1 MFFRVS
7 AILFQGTHPYT
18 NLWYGATVKRGVIF
32 VTTLLEHGNMSNQPP
47 AQALEDAPH
56 NGLSGD
62 YTILLAGTSS
72 ETEKLAEAL
81 KSNNQADSGYTIT
94 PIVEPA
100 LDAIFE
106 TTDIHTLDC
115 VVSEYNLEIGT
126 GLDVLT
132 RIRETAPNLPFF
144 LWPESGSDTIASKA
158 VEHDVTA
165 YLPRHIDNSSYVSLH
180 KRILDVL
187 DQPLSQPSSPNHD
200 PSPIDG
206 NRADFFYDKF
216 RELGGAGI
224 FELDPSTW
232 TLYLY
237 NGLAGVDDPSQVT
250 GESLD
255 DILGYVHL
263 DDREDVKDAARTALT
278 QNEPQSLQCRISD
291 MESTSRIVQTYV
303 EPIANPESDHTWLR
317 GIVWDLTEEIARR
330 KALEAVN
337 EAIYAALQVET
348 VEEAAQVIADS
359 GEHVYELAGPYVY
372 LYNEEAGELQP
383 IAHPQHSS
391 QGPPASHAAGDSAL
405 WEVFQE
411 RDSKTVSTNRED
423 LDLGLASDGIDEVL
437 ATTIGGY
444 GVLVA
449 GFRDPMQLDEF
460 GLDFLNTLTSTA
472 EVAVSQV
479 RQMQEIRESE
489 AKSQQRAEEYDRLNQ
504 LNAQIRSINRMLMEA
519 NSHSEINQS
528 VCDAIVEGFFDFAWI
543 GEPDYAAGELDVAVQ
558 SDVPSPYL
566 TAVDFGL
573 DAESPPPAVSA
584 AERRAPV
591 FEPNIAGGVQDEP
604 WKSKALENDYRCA
617 LSIPL
622 LYDSVLYG
630 VLTVYTS
637 DVGVID
643 DMMMNTLAELGEMVG
658 FAHQTV
664 SQQDALVGSN
674 NIELTLTVDTEDD
687 PFVRLADQLESQV
700 EVRNITTRTDDTYLV
715 FVTVE
720 DVVSLDEVE
729 SALAN
734 SPLVEDYRA
743 VTKSDS
749 PMYEAVMY
757 RESELFEL
765 ADVGAELAAA
775 IVSGEGLTL
784 RVSVPREDGVQGFVD
799 RVRTRNPG
807 VTIHAQRKARDIEGR
822 EESISSP
829 FDVLTDR
836 QREILDAAY
845 YSGYFETPRDSSA
858 SEIAESLDM
867 SQPGFSKQRRAAI
880 RRLLEIVYQ

>member
-1 MFFRVS
+1 
-7 AILFQGTHPYT
+7 
-18 NLWYGATVKRGVIF
+18 
-32 VTTLLEHGNMSNQPP
+32 MSNQPGNQRP
-47 AQALEDAPH
+47 EDASH
-56 NGLSGD
+56 DSLSGD
-62 YTILLAGTSS
+62 YTVLLAGTST
-72 ETEKLAEAL
+72 ETDKLADAL
-81 KSNNQADSGYTIT
+81 ENHNQTDSGFTIT
-94 PIVEPA
+94 SIVEPA

-106 TTDIHTLDC
+106 TTDIQTLDC
-115 VVSEYNLEIGT
+115 VVSEYTLEIGT

-132 RIRETAPNLPFF
+132 RIREADPDLPFF
-144 LWPESGSDTIASKA
+144 LWPESGSEAIASKA

-180 KRILDVL
+180 ARVLDAL
-187 DQPLSQPSSPNHD
+187 DQPTPQTRLPALEPSST
-200 PSPIDG
+200 DG
-206 NRADFFYDKF
+206 SRAGFFYNQF

-232 TLYLY
+232 TLHLY
-237 NGLAGVDDPSQVT
+237 DGLVGVDEPSQVT
-250 GESLD
+250 GGTLD
-255 DILGYVHL
+255 AVLGHVHP
-263 DDREDVKDAARTALT
+263 DDRADVKDAIRMALAE
-278 QNEPQSLQCRISD
+278 NEPYSLQYRISD
-291 MESTSRIVQTYV
+291 MEDTSRIIQTYAQPV
-303 EPIANPESDHTWLR
+303 TNTDNDQTWLR
-317 GIVWDLTEEIARR
+317 GVAWDITEEAVRR

-337 EAIYAALQVET
+337 EAVHAALQVET
-348 VEEAAQVIADS
+348 TEEAAQIIADS
-359 GEHVYELAGPYVY
+359 GSNVYELAGPYVY
-372 LYNEEAGELQP
+372 LYSEDAGELQP
-383 IAHPQHSS
+383 MAHS
-391 QGPPASHAAGDSAL
+391 QYTSQSPPASHAAGDSVL

-411 RDSKTVSTNRED
+411 RDEQIASTNCED
-423 LDLGLASDGIDEVL
+423 IELGLASDDVDEVL
-437 ATTIGGY
+437 VTPIGGR

-449 GFRDPMQLDEF
+449 GFRDPM
-460 GLDFLNTLTSTA
+460 GLDDLGLEFLDTLASTA
-472 EVAVSQV
+472 QAAISQV
-479 RQMQEIRESE
+479 RQMREIRESE
-489 AKSQQRAEEYDRLNQ
+489 AISQKRAEEYDRLNQ
-504 LNAQIRSINRMLMEA
+504 LNAQIRSINRMLMQAE
-519 NSHSEINQS
+519 SHSEINQS
-528 VCDAIVEGFFDFAWI
+528 VCNAIVEGFFDFAWI

-566 TAVDFGL
+566 SAVDFDL

-591 FEPNIAGGVQDEP
+591 FEPDIAGGVQDEA
-604 WKSKALENDYRCA
+604 WKSSALENDYRCA

-637 DVGVID
+637 DVGAID
-643 DMMMNTLAELGEMVG
+643 DLMMNTLAELGEMVG

-664 SQQDALVGSN
+664 SQQAALVASN
-674 NIELTLTVDTEDD
+674 SIELTLTVDQDDD
-687 PFVRLADQLESQV
+687 PFVRLARDLDSRV

-720 DVVSLDEVE
+720 DSTPPDEIA

-734 SPLVEDYRA
+734 SGLVEDFR
-743 VTKSDS
+743 VVSKSES
-749 PMYEAVMY
+749 PMYEAIMY

-775 IVSGEGLTL
+775 IVSDEGLTL

-799 RVRTRNPG
+799 RIRTRNPD
-807 VTIHAQRKARDIEGR
+807 VTIHSQRKA
-822 EESISSP
+822 ESDVEDRQSPINSP

-880 RRLLEIVYQ
+880 RRMLEIVYQ